1 MTRIGLWGSLLLL
14 VATLGLTACASMRS
28 EPAPSLYR
36 RLGGREGTAG
46 VVDAFVTNALADP
59 RIGPAFKSLPAAKVG
74 PLKSNIADFIC
85 ENTGGPCSYVG
96 RTLKE
101 SHNGLG
107 RGRVVRSGGLPGL
120 QTAAPPFGGFCPVPL
135 AKIRRIFA
143 SPGPLFEPM
152 GPEVS
157 AFHAETALFAGG
169 FRPGDIVINTF
180 AYALTPA
187 AHELDE
193 ALNLIGCP
201 VVPTGVG
208 QTEIQVSVAETVGAT
223 GYVGTPSF
231 LMTILAK
238 AREMGVGRLPI
249 QVAQVGAEPF
259 TESMRRE
266 LADQHGIMARQGF
279 GTADLGIVAYEC
291 AEASGMHLVEEAIT
305 QVCDPT
311 SGEPL
316 PHGQIGE
323 LVATVNNR
331 TYPMI
336 RFGTGDLTIVTDE
349 PCPCGRTSAR
359 MLGWRG
365 RADEVTKVRG
375 LFIHPRQVDE
385 IVTRVKG
392 VGRSQVVVGREGHND
407 TLTLRVELGAGADT
421 HAVAAPLEAAI
432 RAVVKLRG
440 IAAFVAAAP
449 IPQR

>member
-1 MTRIGLWGSLLLL
+1 MKPADRRAGYWNRERETMSAGARERYQAGWLGALLEH
-14 VATLGLTACASMRS
+14 AWRH
-28 EPAPSLYR
+28 APGVRR
-36 RLGGREGTAG
+36 RLEQAG
-46 VVDAFVTNALADP
+46 LSPKNFRSTDDLARLP
-59 RIGPAFKSLPAAKVG
+59 VIKKSAMPDLQK
-74 PLKSNIADFIC
+74 AD
-85 ENTGGPCSYVG
+85 
-96 RTLKE
+96 
-101 SHNGLG
+101 
-107 RGRVVRSGGLPGL
+107 
-120 QTAAPPFGGFCPVPL
+120 PPFGGFCTVPL
-135 AKIRRIFA
+135 AKIRKIFV
-143 SPGPLFEPM
+143 SPGPIFEPM

-193 ALNLIGCP
+193 A
-201 VVPTGVG
+201 V
-208 QTEIQVSVAETVGAT
+208 
-223 GYVGTPSF
+223 
-231 LMTILAK
+231 
-238 AREMGVGRLPI
+238 
-249 QVAQVGAEPF
+249 
-259 TESMRRE
+259 
-266 LADQHGIMARQGF
+266 
-279 GTADLGIVAYEC
+279 
-291 AEASGMHLVEEAIT
+291 T

-385 IVTRVKG
+385 IVARVKA

-421 HAVAAPLEAAI
+421 HAVAAALEAAI
-432 RAVVKLRG
+432 RDVMKLRG
-440 IAAFVAAAP
+440 IVAVVAAGT
-449 IPQR
+449 IPENAKKISDERKWD